1 MKALDSHYIIDGREM
16 DATPREILSALC
28 QDQPAG
34 NTSPEPGQEDIID
47 EAADP
52 QPGNGYFEPTLA
64 KSYAKAV
71 AGTKRESFPLCY
83 SGSLSRLAVARG
95 LLEALFKEGH
105 FKLGDLRPQADW
117 IWNEA
122 PIGSMAAFYE
132 SVSWACEYM
141 DNLGVKLGGYSL
153 APGAANSLQISC
165 DTVASLPGEDTL
177 FEESPF
183 ITPDAHIGKA
193 LKTSPLAIPSKGDWI
208 IYIPFDTCRYRLGG
222 SLLAQATGKEG
233 GKSPDVTDADYFID
247 CYEVVRELV
256 EDGVAVAGTP
266 VADGGLYTALY
277 KFIGNKAFTA
287 DIASV
292 ARAAEEEDITKLLF
306 GEIPGVLIQ
315 IKDYDFDYID
325 AELLLQDVAYYPLG
339 QLSGA
344 DGALTLDTSGSALKG
359 ILISL
364 MDNASEGED

>member
-1 MKALDSHYIIDGREM
+1 MKALDSHYIIDGHET
-16 DATPREILSALC
+16 DVTPREMLAAVCPS
-28 QDQPAG
+28 D
-34 NTSPEPGQEDIID
+34 NTAQTTAETPEDIID
-47 EAADP
+47 ESADP
-52 QPGNGYFEPTLA
+52 QPGNDSFEPSLA
-64 KSYAKAV
+64 KAYAEAV
-71 AGTKRESFPLCY
+71 ANTTRTSFPLNY
-83 SGSLSRLAVARG
+83 SGSLSRLAVARC
-95 LLEALFKEGH
+95 LLEALFRRGS
-105 FKLGDLRPQADW
+105 FKLGDLRPDANW
-117 IWNEA
+117 TWNKA

-132 SVSWACEYM
+132 SVSWACEYL
-141 DNLGVKLGGYSL
+141 DSLGIKLHSYSCREGQENKL
-153 APGAANSLQISC
+153 ELSC
-165 DTVASLPGEDTL
+165 NNVETHKGDGTL

-183 ITPDAHIGKA
+183 NSPDAKIEKDLLPSPIA
-193 LKTSPLAIPSKGDWI
+193 LASKGDWI

-222 SLLAQATGKEG
+222 SLLSQATGKNG
-233 GKSPDVTDADYFID
+233 GKSPDITDADYFID

-256 EDGVAVAGTP
+256 EDGIAVAGAP
-266 VADGGLYTALY
+266 IADGGLFTALY
-277 KFIGNKAFTA
+277 KFVNGKAFTA

-292 ARAAEEEDITKLLF
+292 ARAAEEEDLTKLLF

-344 DGALTLDTSGSALKG
+344 DGDLKLDTKGGTLKG

>member
-1 MKALDSHYIIDGREM
+1 MKELDSHYIIDGRET
-16 DATPREILSALC
+16 DATPREMLSALC
-28 QDQPAG
+28 PSEAPA
-34 NTSPEPGQEDIID
+34 NTQSEAPEDIID
-47 EAADP
+47 ESADP
-52 QPGNGYFEPTLA
+52 QPGNDYFEPALA
-64 KSYAKAV
+64 KSYVQAV
-71 AGTKRESFPLCY
+71 ANAKRDSFPLCY
-83 SGSLSRLAVARG
+83 SGSLIRLAVARC
-95 LLEALFKEGH
+95 LLETIFRRGS
-105 FKLGDLRPQADW
+105 FKLGDLRPDARW
-117 IWNEA
+117 TWSRE

-132 SVSWACEYM
+132 SVSWACDYL
-141 DNLGVKLGGYSL
+141 DSLGVKLRSYNCTGGPQNKL
-153 APGAANSLQISC
+153 ELSC
-165 DTVASLPGEDTL
+165 SAVESHPSDDAL

-183 ITPDAHIGKA
+183 NSPDAHIEEG
-193 LKTSPLAIPSKGDWI
+193 LLPSPVAIPSKGDWI

-222 SLLAQATGKEG
+222 SLLSQATGKNG
-233 GKSPDVTDADYFID
+233 GKSPDITDADYFID

-256 EDGVAVAGTP
+256 EDGIAVAGTP
-266 VADGGLYTALY
+266 IADGGLYTALY
-277 KFIGNKAFTA
+277 KFIGGKAFTA

-315 IKDYDFDYID
+315 IKDYDFDYLD

-344 DGALTLDTSGSALKG
+344 DGSLELDTKGGTLKG